1 MIAKSETVFGKD
13 HARKDVRR
21 AMTASDN
28 SPAITIDEV
37 EAGMQQ
43 RRLARARRDRID
55 ALIYPVGVMAALFVA
70 WEAAARLFA
79 IPPYLLPAPT
89 AILQSMD
96 ANVAVLIKQSLATTV
111 EIVLG
116 FALSVAVGV
125 PLALAIFLWKPFS
138 RSVYP
143 LLVSSQ
149 AVPKVAVAPLF
160 LVWFGFGLLP
170 KVLIAFLIA
179 FFPVVINT
187 AMGLAALEREKIYLA
202 QSMGLGPFATF
213 LKIQLPNA
221 LPSIF
226 AGLKISITLAVVG
239 AVVGEFVGGQGGLGY
254 LLLIANGNM
263 DTALLFAGIVALTL
277 LGVVFFA
284 LIGVVERLV
293 LPPHAVERVSFE
305 RGSM

>member
-1 MIAKSETVFGKD
+1 MG
-13 HARKDVRR
+13 HATSSSGLAGARVAGGGAAGD
-21 AMTASDN
+21 
-28 SPAITIDEV
+28 I
-37 EAGMQQ
+37 EAGMQ
-43 RRLARARRDRID
+43 RRRREQARRQRIG
-55 ALIYPVGVMAALFVA
+55 AIAYPVGMMVALLA
-70 WEAAARLFA
+70 IWEAAARLFS
-79 IPPYLLPAPT
+79 IPPYLVPAPS
-89 AILQSMD
+89 AIVLSMD
-96 ANVAVLIKQSLATTV
+96 TNSAVLIKESIGTTF
-111 EIVLG
+111 EILLG

-125 PLALAIFLWKPFS
+125 PLALAIYLWRPFA
-138 RSVYP
+138 RAVYP
-143 LLVSSQ
+143 VLVSSQ

-202 QSMGLGPFATF
+202 QSMGFGPIATF
-213 LKIQLPNA
+213 FKIQLPNA

-226 AGLKISITLAVVG
+226 AGLKISITFAVVG

-277 LGVVFFA
+277 LGVVLFA
-284 LIGVVERLV
+284 LIGLIERLV
-293 LPPHAVERVSFE
+293 LPPHAVERATF
-305 RGSM
+305 GSETM

>member
-1 MIAKSETVFGKD
+1 
-13 HARKDVRR
+13 
-21 AMTASDN
+21 MTHSAN
-28 SPAITIDEV
+28 SPALPAPQNSPAVLGV
-37 EAGMQQ
+37 EAGVLQ
-43 RRLARARRDRID
+43 RRRARTRRDR
-55 ALIYPVGVMAALFVA
+55 MAALGYPIGMMA
-70 WEAAARLFA
+70 ALILLWEAAVRLLS
-79 IPPYLLPAPT
+79 IPPFLLPAPSVI
-89 AILQSMD
+89 AQSMN
-96 ANVAVLIKQSLATTV
+96 ANAAVLIKSSIGTTL

-116 FALSVAVGV
+116 FALSIAVGV
-125 PLALAIFLWKPFS
+125 PLALAISLWKPFA
-138 RSVYP
+138 RTVYP
-143 LLVSSQ
+143 VLVSSQ

-202 QSMGLGPFATF
+202 QSMGLGAFATF
-213 LKIQLPNA
+213 CKIQLPNA

-263 DTALLFAGIVALTL
+263 DTALLFAGIVALTV
-277 LGVVFFA
+277 LGVVLFA
-284 LIGVVERLV
+284 LIGLVERLV
-293 LPPHAVERVSFE
+293 LPPHAVEQTTLARE
-305 RGSM
+305 SM

>member
-1 MIAKSETVFGKD
+1 MSETV
-13 HARKDVRR
+13 
-21 AMTASDN
+21 N
-28 SPAITIDEV
+28 SPPLAEPKNPASIDAT
-37 EAGMQQ
+37 EAQSN
-43 RRLARARRDRID
+43 RRRDARVRRDRIA
-55 ALIYPVGVMAALFVA
+55 ALAYPIGMMAALVVI
-70 WEAAARLFA
+70 WEAAARLFL
-79 IPPYLLPAPT
+79 IPPFLLPAPS
-89 AILQSMD
+89 AIAQAMHEH
-96 ANVAVLIKQSLATTV
+96 ATVLIKNSVVTTL

-125 PLALAIFLWKPFS
+125 PLALAIFLWKPFA
-138 RSVYP
+138 RAVYP
-143 LLVSSQ
+143 VLVSSQ

-187 AMGLAALEREKIYLA
+187 AIGLAAVEREKIYLA
-202 QSMGLGPFATF
+202 QSMGLGPGATF
-213 LKIQLPNA
+213 FKIQLPNA

-263 DTALLFAGIVALTL
+263 DTALLFAGIVALTV
-277 LGVVFFA
+277 LGVIFFA
-284 LIGVVERLV
+284 LIGLVERFV
-293 LPPHAVERVSFE
+293 LPPHAVERTSIARE
-305 RGSM
+305 SM